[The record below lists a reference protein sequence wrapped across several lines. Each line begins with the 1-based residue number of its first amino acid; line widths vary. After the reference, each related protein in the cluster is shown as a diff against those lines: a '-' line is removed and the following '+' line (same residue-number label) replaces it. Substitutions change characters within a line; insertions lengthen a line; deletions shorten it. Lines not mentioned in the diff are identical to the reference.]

1 MLRSDLVKL
10 VRGVVVELEQQ
21 TIVLVHNGYER
32 VVLVGD
38 ISMSIVLD
46 DSHGYEAIP
55 VLWRIDDF
63 TTIRMVADLVKADSS
78 VTDAADS
85 VLGRSNI
92 GQ

>member
-1 MLRSDLVKL
+1 
-10 VRGVVVELEQQ
+10 
-21 TIVLVHNGYER
+21 
-32 VVLVGD
+32 
-38 ISMSIVLD
+38 MSIVLD
-46 DSHGYEAIP
+46 DSHGYETIP

-85 VLGRSNI
+85 VLDRSNI